1 MVVSYLNFV
10 FFIEVKAKSK
20 YRILKFVFQFIKKM
34 KWHFGYTDWFTTPL
48 FLKRLVFGECQKPPV
63 YKSLDLDLATSNRE
77 PMHNKD
83 VRSRKN
89 NLDFFRKW
97 RLVLNRWCRGPGSA
111 SGNRRRNCPNTYE
124 TTKVSCYM
132 YIIGDWSIALWL

>member
-10 FFIEVKAKSK
+10 FFIEAKAKSK

-77 PMHNKD
+77 PMRNKD
-83 VRSRKN
+83 IKSRKN
-89 NLDFFRKW
+89 NLHFFQKW
-97 RLVLNRWCRGPGSA
+97 KLLLNRWCRGPGSTF
-111 SGNRRRNCPNTYE
+111 GNRRGNCPNTYE

-132 YIIGDWSIALWL
+132 YM